1 MRMIIN
7 LTQHVATADQQEAG
21 VFSNEHIAA
30 IAAMCNFVGK
40 PTGLDIGITAREI
53 GSKLNDLVNS
63 WKFNDR
69 ERDIELNEGGMPE
82 EASGLNY
89 YATRLKPWKV
99 MIGGAPWFMSAL
111 EKELIANGFKPVYA
125 FSERVS
131 VDHHQPD
138 GSVRKVNEFRHIGFI
153 G

>member
-21 VFSNEHIAA
+21 VFSTKQVAE
-30 IAAMCNFVGK
+30 IAAMTNFVGK
-40 PTGLDIGITAREI
+40 PTKLDIEETAKEI
-53 GSKLNDLVNS
+53 GSKLNALVRG
-63 WKFNDR
+63 WKFSER
-69 ERDIELNEGGMPE
+69 ESDIELNEGGMPE

-89 YATRLKPWKV
+89 YATRLWPWKV

-111 EKELIANGFKPVYA
+111 EKALVANGFKPVYA

-131 VDHHQPD
+131 VDHHLPD
-138 GSVRKVNEFRHIGFI
+138 GSVKKVNEFRHVGFI
-153 G
+153 E